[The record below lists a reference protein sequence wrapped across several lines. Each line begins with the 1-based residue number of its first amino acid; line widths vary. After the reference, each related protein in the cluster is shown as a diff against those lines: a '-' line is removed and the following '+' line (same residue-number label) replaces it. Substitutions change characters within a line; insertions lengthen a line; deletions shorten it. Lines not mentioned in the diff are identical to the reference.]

1 VAGVV
6 LAPETD
12 VTDAQMIL
20 RLLAYGVVVVG
31 PDWRVVYANPEGE
44 RMIGATGATL
54 WERCPDL
61 EHTAFASGFR
71 YAMSD
76 RTELLSESA
85 LPAIGWCQA
94 RARPTPDGGLLI
106 AIRPV
111 HAHTIETRQAKQALV
126 IGEIGD
132 ALTRE
137 ESLAAAL
144 TRCATAIVRQL
155 DVALARIWTVD
166 PLQSVVELC
175 GTAGIEAPE
184 KVRLALGEQEV
195 GKIAESG
202 APYLTNDVET
212 DLAVGRSEWI
222 ARERIVSFAGYP
234 LRIEDTIVGVMTM
247 YSRRP
252 IDHDM
257 LNALSSIADSL
268 ALGID
273 RKTSDAA
280 RRKAEEHARRQAADL
295 EALHGLGQELVS
307 ELDMEAL
314 AQRVVDAATTLSR
327 AQVGVFFYNT
337 PNEFMLYAVSGV
349 PRSAFAD
356 LAVPR
361 STALFGPTFI
371 ERKTVRVDD
380 LRESKHYG
388 STAPH
393 FGMPP
398 GHPPMRSYLGVPVV
412 GREGRRIGAL
422 LFGHERPRMFRED
435 TQRLI
440 EGVAAQAAIAMDN
453 ARLFG
458 EAVDNIRAL
467 EKSNKELDQFAYVV
481 SHDLKAPLRGIANLS
496 QWIEDDLAEK
506 MDDQTKEHL
515 TLLRGRVTRLE
526 NLIAGILAYTRAGRE
541 RGETIRL
548 DTKDL
553 VHECW
558 ELLAPPETAT
568 LDVASP
574 MPTVVT
580 RRPQLQQ
587 VFMNL
592 IGNAVKYNPGRAITI
607 DVGIGSHKGRFYEF
621 FVKDNGV
628 GIAPEFHGK
637 IWGLFQTLERRD
649 KIEST
654 GIGLSIVRKI
664 VESQGG
670 TTRVE
675 SRLGEGAT
683 FFFTWPA
690 EPLEARK

>member
-1 VAGVV
+1 VPGVV
-6 LAPETD
+6 LAPETH
-12 VTDAQMIL
+12 VTDAQTIL
-20 RLLAYGVVVVG
+20 RLLAYGVVVVA
-31 PDWRVVYANPEGE
+31 PDWHVIYANPEGE

-71 YAMSD
+71 YAMAD

-111 HAHTIETRQAKQALV
+111 NAHTIETGQAKQALV

-137 ESLAAAL
+137 ESLDAAL
-144 TRCATAIVRQL
+144 GRCTTAIVRQL

-166 PLQSVVELC
+166 PAQGVVELC
-175 GTAGIEAPE
+175 GTAGIDAPD
-184 KVRLALGEQEV
+184 KVRLALGEHKV
-195 GKIAESG
+195 GQIAESG
-202 APYLTNDVET
+202 VPYLTNDVET
-212 DLAVGRSEWI
+212 DLHVGRSEWVT
-222 ARERIVSFAGYP
+222 RERIISFAGYP
-234 LRIEDTIVGVMTM
+234 LRIADTIVGVMTM

-273 RKTSDAA
+273 RKRSDGA
-280 RRKAEEHARRQAADL
+280 RRKAEERVRRQAADL

-307 ELDMEAL
+307 ELDMETL
-314 AQRVVDAATTLSR
+314 AQRVVDAATKLSR

-356 LAVPR
+356 LTVPR

-371 ERKTVRVDD
+371 DRKTVRVDD
-380 LRESKHYG
+380 LHESKHYG

-393 FGMPP
+393 FGLPP
-398 GHPPMRSYLGVPVV
+398 GHPPMRSYLGIPVV

-422 LFGHERPRMFRED
+422 LFGHARAGMFRED
-435 TQRLI
+435 TQQLI

-467 EKSNKELDQFAYVV
+467 EKSNKQLDQFAYVV

-526 NLIAGILAYTRAGRE
+526 NLIAGILAYTRAGRD
-541 RGETIRL
+541 RGETVRI
-548 DTKDL
+548 DTKNL
-553 VHECW
+553 VQECW

-568 LDVASP
+568 LVVSTP

-580 RRPQLQQ
+580 HRPQLQQ

-592 IGNAVKYNPGRAITI
+592 VGNAVKYNPGRVIAV
-607 DVGIGSHKGRFYEF
+607 DVGAAAKGRFYEF

-628 GIAPEFHGK
+628 GIAPEFHEK

-670 TTRVE
+670 TTRVD

-683 FFFTWPA
+683 FFFTWPV
-690 EPLEARK
+690 ERMEERK